1 MFRFKLSWILAVV
14 TFLIWSVVIF
24 KLSAF
29 AAVEEPVRFVWTA
42 QTQPMA
48 GTPAVIEMKPTMLA
62 PKGMPPA
69 PMRSLLTRVLGK
81 SLGGLIP
88 SAGIVYQVMDLE
100 GRRQSVAY
108 AIDQLMKNG
117 QPVTPQTIQEWIAQ
131 QNGISTNGVS
141 EDYDASDGYITSTDS
156 NLPVALTYEVGS
168 LQASNVYNL
177 YSDINTRTWCYDH
190 GYNLHPGFGAIYNRM
205 GPKTIQTPT
214 KLYVWQD
221 YLWSTNY
228 SVNYN
233 RYKTYPLISYSAA
246 PDAFDPA
253 NYPEI
258 FGPDFFPS
266 QALDALVAQGLDSF
280 DIVLDKVNA
289 DLDDH
294 VFVDVAAK
302 YPTPE
307 TEWTEVYASNG
318 LTYRIPIGAL
328 GGSVVPQ
335 YQAPSN
341 SVEVQTDTGQTTLS
355 NAESKPFIDAGVP
368 QGARI
373 VRVDPKTGTVTYVDP
388 ATGQTKT
395 AQVPKTD
402 AANLTN
408 NYNVYNTVN
417 NSTDTTNIHQEIKL
431 PEVHV
436 SGEIKVSNGTLEPV
450 SQDRVEASRNRFQTS
465 WNNLKQTFA
474 DMFTVNLTGIGRLP
488 VWNWPMLGHVIV
500 IDFNVYAQ
508 ELNWLGLAF
517 LFFATISA
525 IFIVINH

>member
-29 AAVEEPVRFVWTA
+29 AAGEQPVKFVWTSQA
-42 QTQPMA
+42 QPIS
-48 GTPAVIEMKPTMLA
+48 GTPAVIEMKPSMLA

-100 GRRQSVAY
+100 GRRQTVAY

-117 QPVTPQTIQEWIAQ
+117 QPVTPQTIQEWIAA
-131 QNGISTNGVS
+131 QNNIDTSPSSYNYYQGADTTIENQNTASYWIGKKIYIPPYLFTLNENVHMNGHYANYPTYSSHGVYGYVVYIATGGLMPNS
-141 EDYDASDGYITSTDS
+141 SQYYGGAFAATREHIED
-156 NLPVALTYEVGS
+156 P
-168 LQASNVYNL
+168 
-177 YSDINTRTWCYDH
+177 NT
-190 GYNLHPGFGAIYNRM
+190 L
-205 GPKTIQTPT
+205 GPK
-214 KLYVWQD
+214 
-221 YLWSTNY
+221 
-228 SVNYN
+228 
-233 RYKTYPLISYSAA
+233 ISGG
-246 PDAFDPA
+246 FDPA
-253 NYPEI
+253 DYPEI

-266 QALDALVAQGLDSF
+266 QAIDALVAQGLDSF
-280 DIVLDKVNA
+280 DIVLNNVTPEPGNHDEVIVLHEHGIVPVEA
-289 DLDDH
+289 T
-294 VFVDVAAK
+294 

-318 LTYRIPIGAL
+318 QTYRIPIGAL

-335 YQAPSN
+335 YQPPSN
-341 SVEVQTDTGQTTLS
+341 SVDVQTDTGQKTLS
-355 NAESKPFIDAGVP
+355 NDESKPFIDAGVP
-368 QGARI
+368 QGAKI

-388 ATGQTKT
+388 ATGQAKT
-395 AQVPKTD
+395 VQVPKT
-402 AANLTN
+402 AAVNLTN
-408 NYNVYNTVN
+408 NHRVFNTVT
-417 NSTDTTNIHQEIKL
+417 NSSETTNIHQEIKL

-436 SGEIKVSNGTLEPV
+436 SGEINVSSGSLEPV
-450 SQDRVEASRNRFQTS
+450 SQDRVEASRTRFQTS

-500 IDFNVYAQ
+500 IDFNVYAE